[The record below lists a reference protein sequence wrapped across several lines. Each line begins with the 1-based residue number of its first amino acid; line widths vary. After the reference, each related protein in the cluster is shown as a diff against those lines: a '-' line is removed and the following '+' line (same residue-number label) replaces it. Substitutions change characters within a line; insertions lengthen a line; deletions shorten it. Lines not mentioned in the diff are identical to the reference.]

1 MDKNRISE
9 MLDGVDKY
17 PFHMPGHKRN
27 TDLVGR
33 DFPYDRDITEIA
45 GSDNL
50 HDMSGVIKEEC
61 DRAARL
67 WGAQKAHILVNG
79 STAGIL
85 AAIRAYAGHDRSV
98 VVARNC
104 HKSVYHGIELCR
116 LKPTYIYPKTDPASG
131 ICASISPA
139 EVDLA
144 LSDAPDARLV
154 ILTSPTYE
162 GIISDIAGIARVA
175 HARGAL
181 LLVDAAHGAHLGF
194 GDFAA
199 HPITQGADIA
209 ICSLHKTLPAPTQT
223 ALALIG
229 KSCPDPAA
237 MTAQLA
243 VFQTSSPSYILME
256 ESARCI
262 HLLQR
267 EGEKLMRAWLQRL
280 AAFKAATAS
289 LQRLKLLF
297 GAALPEGVF
306 AYDPGKLV
314 IGTRGTNLSG
324 HALADILRDQYQIEI
339 EMAASDYIIAM
350 TSPADTD
357 EGFAHLAHA
366 LCEIDHRIEADASA
380 YPLHLPQLHSVYAP
394 WQVADLPQTCVPADQ
409 ADGCVCAEYVWAY
422 PPGIPLVVPGEYV
435 DGALLACFADLQA
448 RGTELHSTNGQK
460 PEQMPDALRV
470 VIEE

>member
-9 MLDGVDKY
+9 MLDSVDKY

-27 TDLVGR
+27 ALLVGR
-33 DFPYDRDITEIA
+33 DFPYDRDITEIS

-61 DRAARL
+61 DRAAAL
-67 WGAQKAHILVNG
+67 WGAQKAHILVGG
-79 STAGIL
+79 STCGIL
-85 AAIRAYAGHDRSV
+85 AAIRAYAGYDRSV

-104 HKSVYHGIELCR
+104 HKSVYNGIELCR
-116 LKPTYIYPKTDPASG
+116 LKPTYIYPQTDPESG
-131 ICASISPA
+131 ICASILPA
-139 EVDLA
+139 EVDRALA
-144 LSDAPDARLV
+144 DAPDAKLV

-181 LLVDAAHGAHLGF
+181 LLVDAAHGAHLGL

-199 HPITQGADIA
+199 HPITLGADVV

-223 ALALIG
+223 AIALIG
-229 KSCPDPAA
+229 KDCPNPAA
-237 MTAQLA
+237 MAAQLA

-267 EGEKLMRAWLQRL
+267 EGEGLMRTWQQRL
-280 AAFKAATAS
+280 HDFEAATVS
-289 LQRLKLLF
+289 LTHLRVLF
-297 GAALPEGVF
+297 RKDLPNGVF

-314 IGTRGTNLSG
+314 ISTRGTNVSG
-324 HALADILRDQYQIEI
+324 HAVAQLLRDEYKIEI

-350 TSPADTD
+350 TSLADTH
-357 EGFAHLAHA
+357 EGFARLARA
-366 LCEIDHRIEADASA
+366 LCEIDVRIEADLSA
-380 YPLHLPQLHSVYAP
+380 YPVHLPLLHAVYAP
-394 WQVADLPQTCVPADQ
+394 WQVEDLPQTCVPTPQ
-409 ADGCVCAEYVWAY
+409 AEGCVAAEYVWAY
-422 PPGIPLVVPGEYV
+422 PPGIPLVVPGECV
-435 DGALLACFADLQA
+435 DRALLTAFADLQG
-448 RGTELHSTNGQK
+448 RGTELHSTNGQ
-460 PEQMPDALRV
+460 MPDALRV
-470 VIEE
+470 VIKE

>member
-33 DFPYDRDITEIA
+33 DFPYERDITEIS

-61 DRAARL
+61 DRAAAL
-67 WGAQKAHILVNG
+67 WGAKKAHILVNG

-131 ICASISPA
+131 ICASITPA
-139 EVDLA
+139 EVDRALA
-144 LSDAPDARLV
+144 DAPDAKLV

-162 GIISDIAGIARVA
+162 GVISDIAGIARVA

-181 LLVDAAHGAHLGF
+181 LLVDAAHGAHLGL
-194 GDFAA
+194 GGFAA
-199 HPITQGADIA
+199 HPITLGADIA

-223 ALALIG
+223 AIALIG
-229 KSCPDPAA
+229 KTCPEPAA
-237 MTAQLA
+237 MAAQLA

-256 ESARCI
+256 ESARCMY
-262 HLLQR
+262 LLDAC
-267 EGEKLMRAWLQRL
+267 GEELMRTWLQRL
-280 AAFKAATAS
+280 KAFEAATAS
-289 LQRLKLLF
+289 LQHLKLLF
-297 GAALPEGVF
+297 RGELPDGVF

-314 IGTRGTNLSG
+314 ISTRGTKLSG
-324 HALADILRDQYQIEI
+324 HALAQLLRDEYKIEI

-350 TSPADTD
+350 TSLADTD
-357 EGFAHLAHA
+357 EGFARLACA
-366 LCEIDHRIEADASA
+366 LCEIDIRTEADSFA
-380 YPLHLPQLHSVYAP
+380 YPVHLPQLHTVYAP
-394 WQVADLPQTCVPADQ
+394 WQVADLSSINVPVEQT
-409 ADGCVCAEYVWAY
+409 DGFVSAEYVWAY
-422 PPGIPLVVPGEYV
+422 PPGIPLVVPGEMIT
-435 DGALLACFADLQA
+435 DQMIIAFTELQM
-448 RGTELHSTNGQK
+448 RGTELHSTSG
-460 PEQMPDALRV
+460 QMPNALRV
-470 VIEE
+470 VFEE